1 VSLILDALRRSE
13 AERRRGQVPTL
24 LDGSSPPRARTRSLW
39 PVALGGLLGGLLL
52 AGGLVWWLRPL
63 PMPVTMALPQAPVA
77 SEPTAPLVLAAAPA
91 PAAPAAP
98 ATPAPAAPAPA
109 APKPI
114 AAAALPSAWSAPGA
128 AVDDL
133 PISDLQ
139 PSLRAALPPLRLS
152 MHVYAEDPAQRFVI
166 IDGQRLR
173 EGDALADG
181 LHLLEV
187 RREGLRLRWQ
197 DRVLWLPR

>member
-1 VSLILDALRRSE
+1 MSLILDALRRSE

-24 LDGSSPPRARTRSLW
+24 LDGSSSPRARIRSLW

-52 AGGLVWWLRPL
+52 AGGLAWWLRPL

-91 PAAPAAP
+91 PAAPPRSAAAAG
-98 ATPAPAAPAPA
+98 ATAIAT
-109 APKPI
+109 PKPI
-114 AAAALPSAWSAPGA
+114 AAAALPSASGAPGS

-133 PISDLQ
+133 PISDLP
-139 PSLRAALPPLRLS
+139 PSQRAALPPLRLS

-173 EGDALADG
+173 QGDALADG